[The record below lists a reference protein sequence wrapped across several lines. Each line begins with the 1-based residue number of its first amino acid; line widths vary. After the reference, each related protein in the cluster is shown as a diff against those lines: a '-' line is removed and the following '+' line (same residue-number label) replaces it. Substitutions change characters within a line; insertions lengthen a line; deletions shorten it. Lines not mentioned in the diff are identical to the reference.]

1 MGVGTER
8 ETLNINVSI
17 LSYHFTLPLLRGWVR
32 MRRCQ
37 AKSNKQRMQRLQCR
51 PCNRRPRSKRERVVK
66 VIYKYKTKL
75 TTTKDSMRNK
85 WFCFG
90 DLLPHQQVAK
100 IGIFLNSKSFGKE
113 IRNIIL
119 ITSNFH
125 LPFLKTSSILAKIN
139 RSYRWRNNPLTDA
152 LTMRITPCVD
162 PCTP

>member
-90 DLLPHQQVAK
+90 DLLPHQQVNAQGRYSRARK
-100 IGIFLNSKSFGKE
+100 VRPRVNARVNLGWCTLLQGSRGPSTDIPIGPSEGGGDS
-113 IRNIIL
+113 
-119 ITSNFH
+119 
-125 LPFLKTSSILAKIN
+125 
-139 RSYRWRNNPLTDA
+139 
-152 LTMRITPCVD
+152 
-162 PCTP
+162 